1 MFFEDFLKDIHRNII
16 EEAKKKRKPH
26 PSRLRG
32 RGVEVSKTLFY
43 EELVKQESVVRLG
56 FMRCHFLNKNRRP
69 GWRPCWVCG
78 LCLKR
83 CGSDSTT

>member
-43 EELVKQESVVRLG
+43 YI
-56 FMRCHFLNKNRRP
+56 F
-69 GWRPCWVCG
+69 
-78 LCLKR
+78 
-83 CGSDSTT
+83 

>member
-43 EELVKQESVVRLG
+43 FYTILIICSVFVCEISPLCVWQKEWKGKSG
-56 FMRCHFLNKNRRP
+56 FSNP
-69 GWRPCWVCG
+69 GPEG
-78 LCLKR
+78 
-83 CGSDSTT
+83 GE